1 MELNSIHEVR
11 ATIEGNHPRF
21 VHKIT
26 QWPSSGGGTPDCGQ
40 EDLCARPSPAPLGEG
55 TRAELHILSPRR
67 RIERPAELSFRF
79 SFDALIPRRS
89 CMRVRTLGGQY
100 FRAANG

>member
-1 MELNSIHEVR
+1 MRMDRTPQVKSVPQYKE
-11 ATIEGNHPRF
+11 
-21 VHKIT
+21 IT
-26 QWPSSGGGTPDCGQ
+26 PP
-40 EDLCARPSPAPLGEG
+40 PLGEG
-55 TRAELHILSPRR
+55 TRAELHTLSPRR

-79 SFDALIPRRS
+79 SSDALIPRRS